1 MAKKIISVGFEIPGG
16 IAEHVSLRSNK
27 SLLDADIVVFS
38 PQMGGEYYVSHYHQ
52 GKPRLGE
59 SDSFKV
65 VGDAAHWRSEIQ
77 TAFNTGK
84 TIIIYLTELAEY
96 FVETGEKGVSGTSR
110 SKTNITYVSQ
120 FNNYAYLP
128 IKFEK
133 IVSSS
138 GKSIKFAKD
147 VKFLTSYWKEYEA
160 SSSYEVILEGG
171 FEPKSVILVTKTGSK
186 AVGLHL
192 TNGKGNLILLPDLSY
207 PDEGFISSEE
217 DDEGEIIEE
226 WTPEAVKCGKT
237 FLSHIAEIDKSL
249 QADRELTPAPQ
260 WTKSNEYRLPKE
272 LDAEKEIQAISIKI
286 EKLEQSRVAA
296 IKKLEQE
303 GKLRNLLYETG
314 HVLEEAILEVL
325 RLMEFAAETY
335 KDSESEFDA
344 VFLSPEGRF
353 LGEAEGKD
361 NSAIN
366 IDKLSQLE
374 RNIQEDFQKDDVKEY
389 AHGVLFGNAYR
400 LQSPQ
405 ERQDFFT
412 EKCLSGAVRARIS
425 LVRTIDLFEVARY
438 LKETQDKEYAQK
450 CREAIFESKG
460 KVVVFPKLPID
471 NVVSQ
476 DEVSE

>member
-16 IAEHVSLRSNK
+16 VAESVSLRSNR

-38 PQMGGEYYVSHYHQ
+38 PQMGGEYYISHSHQ

-59 SDSFKV
+59 SDSYKV
-65 VGDAAHWRSEIQ
+65 VGDAAHWRSELQ
-77 TAFNTGK
+77 MAFNAGK
-84 TIIIYLTELAEY
+84 TIIIYLTELKEY
-96 FVETGEKGVSGTSR
+96 FVENGEKGFSGTGR

-120 FNNYAYLP
+120 FNNYAFLP
-128 IKFEK
+128 VKFEK
-133 IVSSS
+133 TVSSS
-138 GKSIKFAKD
+138 GKGIKFAKD

-171 FEPKSVILVTKTGSK
+171 FESKSVILVTRTGSK

-192 TNGKGNLILLPDLSY
+192 TNGKGNMILLPDLSY
-207 PDEGFISSEE
+207 PDEGFISSKE

-226 WTPEAVKCGKT
+226 WTPEAIKYGKA
-237 FLSHIAEIDKSL
+237 FLSHVAEIDKSL
-249 QADRELTPAPQ
+249 QTDHDLTPAPQ
-260 WTKSNEYRLPKE
+260 WTKSNAYRLPRE
-272 LDAEKEIQAISIKI
+272 LDAEKEIQAISIQI

-296 IKKLEQE
+296 IKKLEEE

-325 RLMEFAAETY
+325 RLMGFTAETY
-335 KDSESEFDA
+335 KDSESEFDV

-374 RNIQEDFQKDDVKEY
+374 RNIQEDFQKDNVKEY

-400 LQSPQ
+400 LQPLQ
-405 ERQDFFT
+405 ERRDFFT
-412 EKCLSGAVRARIS
+412 EKCLSGAIRAGIS
-425 LVRTIDLFEVARY
+425 LVRTADLFEVARY
-438 LKETQDKEYAQK
+438 LKESQDKEYAQK

-460 KVVVFPKLPID
+460 KVVIFPKLPID

-476 DEVSE
+476 DEVSK